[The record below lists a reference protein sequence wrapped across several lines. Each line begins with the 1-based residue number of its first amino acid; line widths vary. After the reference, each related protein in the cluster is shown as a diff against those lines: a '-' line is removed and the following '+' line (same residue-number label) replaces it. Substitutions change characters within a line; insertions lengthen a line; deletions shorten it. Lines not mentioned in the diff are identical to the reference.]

1 MQELFLTS
9 NCHPFLELALECYVP
24 AAHVRRAE
32 VQITCRSQSL
42 SNPITELIIPAA
54 SGSGMWGMVGNSQTL
69 PGGHPQNCRNHL
81 LPTSCPILSREAKYP
96 AFTRGEVAPGEIS
109 EEERC

>member
-24 AAHVRRAE
+24 AAHVRRAQ

-42 SNPITELIIPAA
+42 SNPITEMIIPAA
-54 SGSGMWGMVGNSQTL
+54 SGSGMWGDGRPFTNITGWSPTKLSQSIL
-69 PGGHPQNCRNHL
+69 PNFEPGG
-81 LPTSCPILSREAKYP
+81 
-96 AFTRGEVAPGEIS
+96 
-109 EEERC
+109 